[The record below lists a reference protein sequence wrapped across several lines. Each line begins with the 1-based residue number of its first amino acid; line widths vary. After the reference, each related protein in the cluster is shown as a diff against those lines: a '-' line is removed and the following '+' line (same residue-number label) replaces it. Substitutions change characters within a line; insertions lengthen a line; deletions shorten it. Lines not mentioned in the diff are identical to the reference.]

1 MYKQISENEFNELL
15 NSYEQGGTYQKKK
28 TMDFSEYTLVSFGD
42 SFTFGQDTVPIY
54 DRQGDVRPAQKK
66 YKSDCNKN
74 SYTQFISDSLGFK
87 NSINFGYMGSSNEK
101 QLMLLEQFL
110 HSNSKSKIFVL
121 FNFTHTH
128 RYVQFLKVNNE
139 RRYQIVDITP
149 QQKFTKN
156 YFTGIDSKSLDHNY
170 TFFRN
175 SVQDVY
181 NHVKDR
187 RMLYYMLSNY
197 NVPYVTFDILN
208 DMDSRI
214 LRDNPLKY
222 IDRFDISPASTD
234 EESLNFLKL
243 YHQELVDKSPLLN
256 HLGLHLLR
264 EFPYNNVNNIASWL
278 IGKAK
283 NVKNNAKYYMAERGQ
298 HWNIEG
304 HREVG
309 KLIEDFIKKKYK
321 N

>member
-1 MYKQISENEFNELL
+1 MMN
-15 NSYEQGGTYQKKK
+15 
-28 TMDFSEYTLVSFGD
+28 FSEYTLVSFGD
-42 SFTFGQDTVPIY
+42 SFTFGQDTVPDFEY
-54 DRQGDVRPAQKK
+54 GSRPEQKK

-87 NSINFGYMGSSNEK
+87 NSINFGSMGTSNEK
-101 QLMLLEQFL
+101 QLMLLEQL
-110 HSNSKSKIFVL
+110 LRSNSISKTFVL

-139 RRYQIVDITP
+139 PRYQIVDITP
-149 QQKFTKN
+149 AKKFKDN
-156 YFTGIDSKSLDHNY
+156 FFTGIDSKSIDHNY

-175 SVQDVY
+175 TVQDVY

-187 RMLYYMLSNY
+187 RMLYYMLSSY

-208 DMDSRI
+208 DMDCRI

-222 IDRFDISPASTD
+222 IDHSDISPMSTD

-243 YHQELVDKSPLLN
+243 YHQELVDKSPMLCHIGIDELEGN
-256 HLGLHLLR
+256 R
-264 EFPYNNVNNIASWL
+264 NITEYINN
-278 IGKAK
+278 KAK
-283 NVKNNAKYYMAERGQ
+283 LEHGDFNYYKTNGG

-304 HREVG
+304 HHEVAE
-309 KLIEDFIKKKYK
+309 LIGNFIKKKYK

>member
-28 TMDFSEYTLVSFGD
+28 TMDFSEYTLISFGD

-87 NSINFGYMGSSNEK
+87 NSINFGSMGSSNEK
-101 QLMLLEQFL
+101 QLMILESFL
-110 HSNSKSKIFVL
+110 RSNSISKIFVL

-128 RYVQFLKVNNE
+128 RYIQFLKVNNKTKYE
-139 RRYQIVDITP
+139 IVDITP
-149 QQKFTKN
+149 VTPFKKN
-156 YFTGIDSKSLDHNY
+156 YFTGIDSKSIDHNY
-170 TFFRN
+170 TLFRN
-175 SVQDVY
+175 SIQDIY

-187 RMLYYMLSNY
+187 RMLYYMLSSY
-197 NVPYVTFDILN
+197 NVPHVTFDILN
-208 DMDSRI
+208 DIDARI
-214 LRDNPLKY
+214 LRDNPIKY
-222 IDRFDISPASTD
+222 IDSFNKSPMSTD

-243 YHQELVDKSPLLN
+243 YRQELVDKSPSLC
-256 HLGLHLLR
+256 HIGIDELGGLTNLTR
-264 EFPYNNVNNIASWL
+264 YINN
-278 IGKAK
+278 KAK
-283 NVKNNAKYYMAERGQ
+283 LEYGDENYYTEQRWPGS

-304 HREVG
+304 HHEVA

>member
-1 MYKQISENEFNELL
+1 MN
-15 NSYEQGGTYQKKK
+15 
-28 TMDFSEYTLVSFGD
+28 FSEYTLVSFGD
-42 SFTFGQDTVPIY
+42 SFTFGQDTVPKY
-54 DRQGDVRPAQKK
+54 DSNDSDDIRPAQKK

-87 NSINFGYMGSSNEK
+87 NSINFGTMAGSNGKS
-101 QLMLLEQFL
+101 LSLLEPFL
-110 HSNSKSKIFVL
+110 RLNQTSKIFVL
-121 FNFTHTH
+121 FNFTHSH
-128 RYVQFLKVNNE
+128 RYMQFLKVNNE
-139 RRYQIVDITP
+139 KKYEIVDMAPSTP
-149 QQKFTKN
+149 IKKG
-156 YFTGIDSKSLDHNY
+156 YYTGIDSKSVDHNY
-170 TFFRN
+170 VFFRN
-175 SVQDVY
+175 GIQDVY

-187 RMLYYMLSNY
+187 RMLYYMLSSY

-214 LRDNPLKY
+214 LRDNPTKY
-222 IDRFDISPASTD
+222 IDSSNISPGSTD

-243 YHQELVDKSPLLN
+243 YIQELATESPLLT

-278 IGKAK
+278 VGKAK

-304 HREVG
+304 HREAG
-309 KLIEDFIKKKYK
+309 KLIEDFIKKKYE